1 MSVTFHDILSV
12 YYKEAQQL
20 HNNIDTQQYTIRFG
34 ENPNEQVIDIYNKDK
49 KIMASKYEPLGIY
62 DESTNLFIWG
72 SSINPSNKNLT
83 LRVRDIQDYSSKI
96 KSLILNKK
104 FNDIGYMER
113 LLYYLSENIIYILAE
128 NIHDLIML
136 CVFVSKKFV
145 LIKRDSNTN
154 IASLY
159 LLTDVLSY

>member
-34 ENPNEQVIDIYNKDK
+34 ENLNEQVIDIYNKDK
-49 KIMASKYEPLGIY
+49 KIMASKYELLGIY

-72 SSINPSNKNLT
+72 SSINPSNINLT
-83 LRVRDIQDYSSKI
+83 LQVKNIRNYDFKI

-104 FNDIGYMER
+104 FNDIGYIER
-113 LLYYLSENIIYILAE
+113 LLYYLSENIIYILKE
-128 NIHDLIML
+128 NIYDFIML
-136 CVFVSKKFV
+136 CVFISKKFV
-145 LIKRDSNTN
+145 VIKRDFNTN
-154 IASLY
+154 IVSMY